1 MDLAKVTS
9 KGQITIPVAVRQ
21 KLGLKE
27 GDKVMFLEIGRG
39 VQMVNSSIL
48 ALENAQA
55 ALAEEAERIGLTEE
69 KDIVDLCREIRHE
82 LYQDRYE
89 DSES

>member
-1 MDLAKVTS
+1 
-9 KGQITIPVAVRQ
+9 VAVRK

-27 GDKVMFLEIGRG
+27 GDKVMFLEVGKG

-55 ALAEEAERIGLTEE
+55 ALVEEAEKSGLTEE
-69 KDIVDLCREIRHE
+69 KDIVDLCREIRNE
-82 LYQDRYE
+82 LYQERYE
-89 DSES
+89 DND